1 MKGTLKKHTVGL
13 ADRELNQLFEQF
25 AHPMMRTCITPTQK
39 QSAVDLAKTLWLR
52 LVTGTDTEANIY
64 EDLKLFFKD
73 DHDANIAVGSMYFFK
88 MKAELTETEITTLK
102 KHYSNRK
109 NFNRLEHWEPS
120 IASELH

>member
-1 MKGTLKKHTVGL
+1 MQYVHIPVDFGSPGL
-13 ADRELNQLFEQF
+13 
-25 AHPMMRTCITPTQK
+25 
-39 QSAVDLAKTLWLR
+39 
-52 LVTGTDTEANIY
+52 

-73 DHDANIAVGSMYFFK
+73 DHDASIAVGSMYFFK